1 MAEASASADVPME
14 DAAAAA
20 VPPPVSFN
28 IIGRG
33 GNELTSGCFYRL
45 MLIHQRMSVVQ
56 FFFLYTHFIILS
68 FSSYSNLCCF
78 HVINHFEPHNT
89 R

>member
-45 MLIHQRMSVVQ
+45 ILIINGCQSCN
-56 FFFLYTHFIILS
+56 
-68 FSSYSNLCCF
+68 FSSFTPTL
-78 HVINHFEPHNT
+78 
-89 R
+89 